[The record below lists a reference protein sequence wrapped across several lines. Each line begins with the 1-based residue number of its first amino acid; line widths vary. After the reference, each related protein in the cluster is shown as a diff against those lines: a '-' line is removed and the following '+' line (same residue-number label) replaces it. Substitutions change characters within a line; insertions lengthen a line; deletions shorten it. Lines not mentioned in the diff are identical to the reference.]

1 MTIIAIDWTHAA
13 GDGMTLWGNE
23 IRGLDHKKLQ
33 VVPDPRHAGGQIIT
47 AIAGIAPMQWPLI
60 KWYQDG
66 ANPSAIPEGV
76 KDEAGWTFVVI
87 DRTGL
92 WKYSH
97 TCPYPEGFDPPFA
110 IGAGI
115 DMAHAAMWCGKSAEE
130 AVRLVCEKTNTA
142 GGEIQVIDIM
152 AVTGFTLRKPVD
164 QSGDAKAEAYERTR
178 EEAERMRPI
187 KSPFTGSLTGKGF
200 LSGM

>member
-1 MTIIAIDWTHAA
+1 MTIIAISATHAV
-13 GDGMTLWGNE
+13 GDGMKLWGNE
-23 IRGLDHKKLQ
+23 IRGLDHKKLA
-33 VVPDPRHAGGQIIT
+33 VAPDPRHAGGQIIT
-47 AIAGIAPMQWPLI
+47 AVAGLAALQIPLI

-66 ANPSAIPEGV
+66 ANPGAVPEGV
-76 KDEAGWTFVVI
+76 RDEAGWTFVVI

-92 WKYSH
+92 WKYSD

-152 AVTGFTLRKPVD
+152 EVTGFTLAKRVEEPKGAGPRKT
-164 QSGDAKAEAYERTR
+164 AYDLAR
-178 EEAERMRPI
+178 EEAERMRPMNGLGAI
-187 KSPFTGSLTGKGF
+187 YGA
-200 LSGM
+200 

>member
-1 MTIIAIDWTHAA
+1 MTIIAISHTHAA
-13 GDGMTLWGNE
+13 GDGMKLWGNE

-47 AIAGIAPMQWPLI
+47 AIAGLAALQWPLI

-66 ANPSAIPEGV
+66 ANPGAIPEGV
-76 KDEAGWTFVVI
+76 RDEAGWTFVVI

-152 AVTGFTLRKPVD
+152 AVTGFTLRKPVEKD
-164 QSGDAKAEAYERTR
+164 VMNPSLKEGASRRKFGEPSGA
-178 EEAERMRPI
+178 
-187 KSPFTGSLTGKGF
+187 
-200 LSGM
+200 